1 MSIWNWIGAS
11 PEINDSIPEIGES
24 ISLVRKIQNS
34 ELTPEQRNK
43 ALKNS
48 CNLRVIFS
56 DARLRASVI
65 SQIPKDIIDSYPSI
79 KKAVQLHYQIGS
91 ESPSNDQLTE
101 FVSCLGANIDKPLD
115 ASNSCDLPTV
125 TDSPSYSLY
134 EYQNVVVNKSN
145 SLLLSGAKRF
155 LIHMPTGTGKTR
167 TAMAL
172 ISLWLNSSKGSV
184 VWASYSREL
193 IDQAREEF
201 IKCWDLTGFRKAK
214 ISYFTGEKDTINEDF
229 DICFASLSKLGR
241 CSRSYSTEDYKA
253 IADRISLVVIDEAH
267 QAIAQ
272 SYGEAIDRLCRNNRK
287 IQVVGLTATPGR
299 TTDAE
304 NSSDTD
310 MSRFFRQEKVQLEV
324 EGYKSPIDYLISN
337 GYLAEP
343 KYIRN

>member
-1 MSIWNWIGAS
+1 M
-11 PEINDSIPEIGES
+11 
-24 ISLVRKIQNS
+24 
-34 ELTPEQRNK
+34 
-43 ALKNS
+43 
-48 CNLRVIFS
+48 IFS
-56 DARLRASVI
+56 DARLRVSHKPN
-65 SQIPKDIIDSYPSI
+65 SKDIIDLPSNQ
-79 KKAVQLHYQIGS
+79 KSCSTPYQIGS

-115 ASNSCDLPTV
+115 ASIVRFADF

-201 IKCWDLTGFRKAK
+201 IKCWELTGFRKAK

-241 CSRSYSTEDYKA
+241 CSRSYETEDFKA

-267 QAIAQ
+267 
-272 SYGEAIDRLCRNNRK
+272 SGNRPELREAIDRLCRNNRK
-287 IQVVGLTATPGR
+287 IQIVGLTATPGR

-310 MSRFFRQEKVQLEV
+310 MSRFLDKKK
-324 EGYKSPIDYLISN
+324 YNWKSKDINLQ
-337 GYLAEP
+337 
-343 KYIRN
+343 